1 MYNAIN
7 DRSMVWCQKVLPLVY
22 EDSLSYYEQ
31 LCKIGDAIKDILAD
45 ELLAQK
51 DIESIKAELL
61 IVQQWIAD
69 FDTSF
74 IEKLVTDYIAK
85 VIKTVW
91 FGLTDTGYFFASI
104 PNNWNE
110 ISFGTIQDG
119 ELYGHLTLSY
129 N

>member
-7 DRSMVWCQKVLPLVY
+7 DRSMVWCQKILPLVY

-31 LCKIGDAIKDILAD
+31 LCKIGDAIRDILAD

-74 IEKLVTDYIAK
+74 IEKLVTNYIAK
-85 VIKTVW
+85 VIKAVS
-91 FGLTDTGYFFASI
+91 FGLSSSGYFMAII
-104 PNNWNE
+104 PDNWSE
-110 ISFGTIQDG
+110 ISFGTIQTG

-129 N
+129 D